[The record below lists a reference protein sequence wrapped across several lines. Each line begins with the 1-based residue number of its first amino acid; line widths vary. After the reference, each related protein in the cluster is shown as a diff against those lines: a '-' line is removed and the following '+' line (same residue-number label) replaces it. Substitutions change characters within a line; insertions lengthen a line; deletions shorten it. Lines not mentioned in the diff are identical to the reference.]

1 MSPNGRRWLASLRLR
16 LGETGDWAKQEPARR
31 SDRATADQKKPS
43 SSIIRWIRDA
53 GIRGDPGGTS
63 KVGNRR
69 ELFFGAGFPGA
80 SPRRARVERTLPNR
94 SPETRERCTAAWY
107 TSSSSVTVVRIR
119 SV

>member
-1 MSPNGRRWLASLRLR
+1 MRERAG
-16 LGETGDWAKQEPARR
+16 R

-43 SSIIRWIRDA
+43 SSIIRSIREA
-53 GIRGDPGGTS
+53 GISGDPGGTS

-94 SPETRERCTAAWY
+94 SPETLQRCTAAWY
-107 TSSSSVTVVRIR
+107 TYSYSVKVVRIR